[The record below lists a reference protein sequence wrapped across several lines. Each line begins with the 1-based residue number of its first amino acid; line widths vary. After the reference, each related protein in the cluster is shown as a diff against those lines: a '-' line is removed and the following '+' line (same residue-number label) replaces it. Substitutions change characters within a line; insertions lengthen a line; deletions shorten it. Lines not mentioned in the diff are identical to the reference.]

1 MHADAMGE
9 VFLALYHIFLILLKR
24 VPTLNIPLFSCMGGW
39 MYFTASALGTLTK
52 LPIFSASP
60 PDPPPPPLLMSHPKT
75 ERASFIFPSDRRSHR
90 DRDLPTASLPMLVQ
104 TALKA
109 LKKDLL
115 LSLPGIDDDDAIASE
130 KDLS

>member
-1 MHADAMGE
+1 MDVH
-9 VFLALYHIFLILLKR
+9 
-24 VPTLNIPLFSCMGGW
+24 
-39 MYFTASALGTLTK
+39 FTASALGTLTK
-52 LPIFSASP
+52 LSIFSASP
-60 PDPPPPPLLMSHPKT
+60 PDPPPPPPPSLMSHPKT

-90 DRDLPTASLPMLVQ
+90 DRDLPTTSLPMLVQ

-115 LSLPGIDDDDAIASE
+115 LSLPGIDDDDAIACE